1 MNHRLPT
8 LLRVAGWPAS
18 ALILA
23 SVAVAQGTPAGAELQ
38 LRGAGPY
45 YTLTVPLA
53 LRSAAASPG
62 LDDLQVRNS
71 RGDLLPMAWV
81 AELPP
86 DSEEHA
92 SRAAIFK
99 MPGAASGPKTLPPQ
113 GWMLDVRSAKGALLK
128 LDVSLAPQ
136 AQGLYTLSVEASD
149 DLQQWQLVQP
159 AVQVLSLQHQGQQLR
174 STSIELGYI
183 RAAYLRLKPLPGS
196 ALPELASAQV
206 SSVSEHTAAQPLQWT
221 EPIAPAQC
229 APTYCD
235 YPLPRHL
242 PLELLELQLAEP
254 NTLGRVQ
261 LLGRVDPQ
269 AEPQRG
275 RPHGLRQR
283 VHALRHKSAPP
294 DATQP
299 YWAPLASAEVY
310 RLALPQGEARSGA
323 MWLDHGLYPQLRV
336 QTEGPIAQLGAKPPL
351 LRVGAHAR
359 ALVFLA
365 REPAPYRL
373 TWGQVPAKPIA
384 ISLEQLIPTRQPS
397 DRLPAD
403 SATVVAPAA
412 TAAAPVPAAAPAAS
426 APGATAAASSKP
438 WLWAAL
444 LGGVALMG
452 FMAWSLLRGDKTES
466 NAGL

>member
-1 MNHRLPT
+1 MNPRLHS
-8 LLRVAGWPAS
+8 LLRAAGLPA

-23 SVAVAQGTPAGAELQ
+23 TAAIAQGTPTSAELKLQ
-38 LRGAGPY
+38 GAGPY
-45 YTLTVPLA
+45 YTFTVPLA
-53 LRSAAASPG
+53 LRSAAASPE
-62 LDDLQVRNS
+62 LDDLQVLNA

-86 DSEEHA
+86 DSEEHT
-92 SRAAIFK
+92 SNAAIFK

-174 STSIELGYI
+174 STAIELGYI

-229 APTYCD
+229 TQNHCD
-235 YPLPRHL
+235 YNLPRHL
-242 PLELLELQLAEP
+242 PLELLDLQLSEP
-254 NTLGRVQ
+254 NALGRVQ
-261 LLGRVDPQ
+261 LLGRIDPQ
-269 AEPQRG
+269 PEQPPRG
-275 RPHGLRQR
+275 RPHGLRQHVR
-283 VHALRHKSAPP
+283 ALRHKSAPP
-294 DATQP
+294 GSTEP
-299 YWAPLASAEVY
+299 YWAPLASAQVY

-323 MWLDHGLYPQLRV
+323 FWLDHGLYPQVRV
-336 QTEGPIAQLGAKPPL
+336 QTDGPITQLGARPPL

-373 TWGQVPAKPIA
+373 AWGRVPDKPNAIA
-384 ISLEQLIPTRQPS
+384 LEQLIPTRKFTDP
-397 DRLPAD
+397 LPAD
-403 SATVVAPAA
+403 SAAIALPAPVVATPAS
-412 TAAAPVPAAAPAAS
+412 APASAAS
-426 APGATAAASSKP
+426 ARAASTASSKP

-444 LGGVALMG
+444 LAGVTLMG
-452 FMAWSLLRGDKTES
+452 FMAWSLLRGHDAAPKDPS
-466 NAGL
+466 